1 MKTREFI
8 VFLFLGCF
16 LFPSLA
22 YGDDIPT
29 HGKWG
34 DEDYRS
40 LTALPP
46 TLSIE
51 GDLLSVQFRDALDD
65 LTIQILDEQGRV
77 VYEGCFSCS
86 AGEIQHISL
95 ENETAGL
102 YQVSLTHKLGW
113 LVGDFYLE

>member
-16 LFPSLA
+16 LFPSLV

-29 HGKWG
+29 RGKW
-34 DEDYRS
+34 DKEDYRL

-51 GDLLSVQFRDALDD
+51 GNLLSVQFRDGLDN
-65 LTIQILDEQGRV
+65 LNLQILDEQGRV
-77 VYEGCFSCS
+77 IFEGCFSCS